1 MFMASGLAPKRP
13 VQAVTRQRASRAVA
27 RFAAPPLHPSTSS
40 VDAEA
45 TVLSSFELE
54 RERLSAEVAVASVEL
69 VSPPEPSI
77 TDSALVQWYLRNLE
91 AHPLQTKCWTSFSG
105 FLIGDITAQLLTE
118 PTFVLSRALI
128 LAGYGFFVDAPA
140 GNAFYNWLD
149 SNIEPDH
156 PKSAKA
162 VGKKILID
170 QLIYAPLFTCIL
182 YSYLQIANGDA
193 ASIPQVLQD
202 KALSTLLAN
211 YAVWPLAHALN
222 FYYVPTEQ
230 RILYNNFVAVCWT
243 TWLSYLA
250 H

>member
-1 MFMASGLAPKRP
+1 VGPTA
-13 VQAVTRQRASRAVA
+13 
-27 RFAAPPLHPSTSS
+27 TSI
-40 VDAEA
+40 D
-45 TVLSSFELE
+45 TDHVLSTLSLDSFDVE
-54 RERLSAEVAVASVEL
+54 REPLASEVAVASVQL
-69 VSPPEPSI
+69 TSPPNVSI
-77 TDSALVQWYLRNLE
+77 ADSAVVQWYLRNLE
-91 AHPLQTKCWTSFSG
+91 THPLQTKCWTSLSG
-105 FLIGDITAQLLTE
+105 FLIGDIAAQLLTE
-118 PTFVLSRALI
+118 PTFVLSRALL
-128 LAGYGFFVDAPA
+128 LAGYGFFIDAPA

-149 SNIEPDH
+149 SNIEPDR
-156 PKSAKA
+156 PKTAQA

-170 QLIYAPLFTCIL
+170 QLLYAPLFTCIL

-193 ASIPQVLQD
+193 ASIPTVLQD
-202 KALSTLLAN
+202 KVVPTLLAN